1 MNDQQKARRRKA
13 NKIVLSVFGGFILLI
28 IIIVAASGGSK
39 TKTVTQTP
47 TNNIT
52 SQATTAQQPAKA
64 AAAPPARQVTGT
76 ATTLGAGT
84 FAGGKDVA
92 PGLYDVTP
100 GPGESGNFIV
110 TGTDMYDEVLGTDSS
125 DGGVPKVRAT
135 ISNGDQIQISGLSSV
150 TFTPVTAAYV
160 TAHATTTLYAGTFTV
175 GQDIGAG
182 KYVATPGSGESG
194 NFIVTGNDSYDEILG
209 GDNSEG
215 GVPSVTATL
224 TDGDIVSISGLSQ
237 VTLTADN

>member
-1 MNDQQKARRRKA
+1 MSKDKTGNWFARHKVITGLA
-13 NKIVLSVFGGFILLI
+13 GFILLI
-28 IIIVAASGGSK
+28 IIVSSANSSK
-39 TKTVTQTP
+39 TKTATSTP
-47 TNNIT
+47 TNST
-52 SQATTAQQPAKA
+52 ASQSATTNTQQPAKA
-64 AAAPPARQVTGT
+64 ASAPPARKVTGT

-84 FAGGKDVA
+84 FTGGKDLAV
-92 PGLYDVTP
+92 GLYDVTP
-100 GPGESGNFIV
+100 GAGQSGNFIV

-150 TFTPVTAAYV
+150 TFTPVTAVFV

-182 KYVATPGSGESG
+182 KYVATPGSGQSG

-209 GDNSEG
+209 GDSSEG

-224 TDGDIVSISGLSQ
+224 TDGDIVNISGLSQ
-237 VTLTADN
+237 VTMTASN